1 MCPIKLLT
9 VMFLPFFS
17 VAQEKTENNKP
28 PRLMPDAV
36 IVQHAGSIGYFS
48 GGIGYELFKNKKGNL
63 DLLYGHVPRRRGGN
77 LDIVT
82 TKFAYRPFKIRIND
96 VAVIYPANPGIFL
109 SYTFGENLSFIFD
122 KDQYSRGY
130 YGWSEAL
137 RSHLSISNELELSG
151 KNLFSSKRNRSLVF
165 YSEFNAN
172 DLYLVSW
179 ATNRDGLSFF
189 KIFKLGVGAKIK
201 F

>member
-1 MCPIKLLT
+1 
-9 VMFLPFFS
+9 
-17 VAQEKTENNKP
+17 QETNETHEKHE
-28 PRLMPDAV
+28 LIPDAV

-63 DLLYGHVPRRRGGN
+63 DLLYGHLPRRKGGN

-82 TKFAYRPFKIRIND
+82 AKFAYRPFKIRIND
-96 VAVIYPANPGIFL
+96 VAVIYPANPGVFL
-109 SYTFGENLSFIFD
+109 SYTFGENLSFTFD

-151 KNLFSSKRNRSLVF
+151 KNLFNSKRNRSLVF

-189 KIFKLGVGAKIK
+189 KIFKLGVGAKVK